1 MIPTKRRT
9 AVLISGR
16 GSNLRALIEASETGA
31 DYPARIALVLSNKAD
46 AEGLQIAREHGIETA
61 VIESKG
67 KERAAFDAEM
77 HALLKSKGIELVCLA
92 GFMRLLTPDFVQAWY
107 GRMIN
112 IHPSLL
118 PAFKGTQ
125 VHERVVASGVRVTG
139 CTVHFVSPE
148 MDEGPIILQATVPVP
163 PDATAESVAAAVLE
177 QEHALYPQ
185 ALKLLAE
192 GKLTIEGQ
200 RVRVVEAAVADEA
213 TASPQT

>member
-1 MIPTKRRT
+1 MSARKPV

-16 GSNLRALIEASETGA
+16 GSNLRALIEASETGT
-31 DYPARIALVLSNKAD
+31 DYPARIALVLSNKPE
-46 AEGLQIAREHGIETA
+46 AEGLRIAREHGIETA

-77 HALLKSKGIELVCLA
+77 HALLQSKGIELICLA

-163 PDATAESVAAAVLE
+163 PDATPQSVAAAVLE

-185 ALKLLAE
+185 ALRLLAE

-200 RVRVVEAAVADEA
+200 RVQIA
-213 TASPQT
+213 

>member
-1 MIPTKRRT
+1 MSARKPV

-46 AEGLQIAREHGIETA
+46 AEGLRIARQHGIETA

-77 HALLKSKGIELVCLA
+77 HALLKSKGIELICLA

-163 PDATAESVAAAVLE
+163 PDATPQSVAAAVLE

-192 GKLTIEGQ
+192 GKLAIEGQ
-200 RVRVVEAAVADEA
+200 RVRIV
-213 TASPQT
+213 

>member
-1 MIPTKRRT
+1 MIPAKRRT

-16 GSNLRALIEASETGA
+16 GSNLRALIEASENSA
-31 DYPARIALVLSNKAD
+31 DYPARIALVLSNKPD
-46 AEGLQIAREHGIETA
+46 AEGLEIAKAAGIETA

-67 KERAAFDAEM
+67 KDRAAFDAEM
-77 HALLKSKGIELVCLA
+77 HALLQSKGIELVCLA

-139 CTVHFVSPE
+139 CSVHFVSPE

-163 PDATAESVAAAVLE
+163 PDATPQSVAAAVLE

-192 GKLTIEGQ
+192 GRLVIEGQ
-200 RVRVVEAAVADEA
+200 RVRIA
-213 TASPQT
+213 

>member
-1 MIPTKRRT
+1 MTAGKRAV

-16 GSNLRALIEASETGA
+16 GSNLRALIEASEKSA
-31 DYPARIALVLSNKAD
+31 DYPARIALVLSNKAN
-46 AEGLQIAREHGIETA
+46 AEGLDIAKAAGIETA

-77 HALLKSKGIELVCLA
+77 DALLQAKGIELICLA
-92 GFMRLLTPDFVQAWY
+92 GFMRLLTTEFVQAWY

-125 VHERVVASGVRVTG
+125 VHERVVASGVRFTG

-163 PDATAESVAAAVLE
+163 PDATPQSVAAAVLE

-192 GKLTIEGQ
+192 GKLTIEGP
-200 RVRVVEAAVADEA
+200 RVRIR
-213 TASPQT
+213 

>member
-1 MIPTKRRT
+1 MIPAKRRT

-46 AEGLQIAREHGIETA
+46 AEGLRIARQHGIETA
-61 VIESKG
+61 VIESRG

-77 HALLKSKGIELVCLA
+77 HVLLKSKGIELICLA
-92 GFMRLLTPDFVQAWY
+92 GFMRLLTTEFVQAWY

-125 VHERVVASGVRVTG
+125 VHERVVASGVRITG

-148 MDEGPIILQATVPVP
+148 MDEGPIILQAAVPVP

-192 GKLTIEGQ
+192 GKLTIEGP
-200 RVRVVEAAVADEA
+200 RVRIA
-213 TASPQT
+213 

>member
-1 MIPTKRRT
+1 MIPAKRRT

-16 GSNLRALIEASETGA
+16 GSNLRALIEAAQAG
-31 DYPARIALVLSNKAD
+31 DYPARIALVLSNKPD
-46 AEGLQIAREHGIETA
+46 AEGLRIARQHGIETA

-77 HALLKSKGIELVCLA
+77 HALLQSKGIELVCLA
-92 GFMRLLTPDFVQAWY
+92 GFMRLLTTEFVQAWY

-139 CTVHFVSPE
+139 CSVHFVSPE

-163 PDATAESVAAAVLE
+163 PDATPQSVAAAVLE

-192 GKLTIEGQ
+192 GKLVIEGQ
-200 RVRVVEAAVADEA
+200 RVSVK
-213 TASPQT
+213 

>member
-1 MIPTKRRT
+1 MSARKPV

-16 GSNLRALIEASETGA
+16 GSNLRALIEASETGT
-31 DYPARIALVLSNKAD
+31 DYPARIALVLSNKPE
-46 AEGLQIAREHGIETA
+46 AEGLRIAREHGIETA

-77 HALLKSKGIELVCLA
+77 HALLQSKGIELICLA

-163 PDATAESVAAAVLE
+163 PDATPQSVAAAVLE

-192 GKLTIEGQ
+192 GKLVIEGQ
-200 RVRVVEAAVADEA
+200 RVQIA
-213 TASPQT
+213 

>member
-1 MIPTKRRT
+1 MIPAKRRT

-31 DYPARIALVLSNKAD
+31 DYPARIALVLSNKPE
-46 AEGLQIAREHGIETA
+46 AEGLAIAREHGIETA

-77 HALLKSKGIELVCLA
+77 HALLQSKGIELVCLA

-125 VHERVVASGVRVTG
+125 VHERVVAAGVRVTG

-192 GKLTIEGQ
+192 GKLVIEGQ
-200 RVRVVEAAVADEA
+200 RVRLG
-213 TASPQT
+213 

>member
-1 MIPTKRRT
+1 MIPAKRRT

-46 AEGLQIAREHGIETA
+46 AEGLAIAREHGIETA
-61 VIESKG
+61 VIESKA

-77 HALLKSKGIELVCLA
+77 HALLQSKGIDLVCLA
-92 GFMRLLTPDFVQAWY
+92 GFMRLLTPEFVQAWY

-185 ALKLLAE
+185 ALKLLGE
-192 GKLTIEGQ
+192 GKLVIEGQ
-200 RVRVVEAAVADEA
+200 RV
-213 TASPQT
+213 TIS

>member
-1 MIPTKRRT
+1 MSARKPV

-31 DYPARIALVLSNKAD
+31 DYPARIALVLSNRPE
-46 AEGLQIAREHGIETA
+46 AEGLAIAREHGIETA

-77 HALLKSKGIELVCLA
+77 HALLQSKGIELVCLA

-148 MDEGPIILQATVPVP
+148 MDEGPIILQATAPVP

-200 RVRVVEAAVADEA
+200 RVRVKDTK
-213 TASPQT
+213 TAPPR

>member
-1 MIPTKRRT
+1 MTARKAV

-16 GSNLRALIEASETGA
+16 GTNLRALIAAAAAE
-31 DYPARIALVLSNKAD
+31 DYPARIALVLSNKPD
-46 AEGLQIAREHGIETA
+46 AEGLEIARAAGIATL
-61 VIESKG
+61 VIESRG

-77 HALLKSKGIELVCLA
+77 DAALKAHGIELLCLA
-92 GFMRLLTPDFVQAWY
+92 GFMRLLTTEFVQAWY

-118 PAFKGTQ
+118 PAFKGTD
-125 VHERVVASGVRVTG
+125 VHARVVASGVRFTG
-139 CTVHFVSPE
+139 CSVHFVSPE

-163 PDATAESVAAAVLE
+163 PDATPQSVAAAVLE

-192 GKLTIEGQ
+192 GKLVIEGQ
-200 RVRVVEAAVADEA
+200 RVRVVDTAAADKA
-213 TASPQT
+213 IISPQT

>member
-1 MIPTKRRT
+1 MSARKPV

-16 GSNLRALIEASETGA
+16 GSNLRALIEASESGA
-31 DYPARIALVLSNKAD
+31 DYPARIALVLSNRPE
-46 AEGLQIAREHGIETA
+46 AEGLAIAREHGIETA
-61 VIESKG
+61 VIESKA

-77 HALLKSKGIELVCLA
+77 HALLQSKGIELVCLA
-92 GFMRLLTPDFVQAWY
+92 GFMRLLTPEFVQAWY

-163 PDATAESVAAAVLE
+163 PDATPHSVAAAVLE

-200 RVRVVEAAVADEA
+200 RVRVVEAAVADGA